1 MEAAEARKKLK
12 ALGLMEGSRLDK
24 ERRGVTWSPYH
35 KKWKVRVGQQ
45 HIGYFDDQEKA
56 VECARKAREL
66 LGVK

>member
-1 MEAAEARKKLK
+1 MKAIDARKKLK
-12 ALGLMEGSRLDK
+12 ELGLLECSRLEK
-24 ERRGVTWSPYH
+24 EKRGVTWSPYH

-56 VECARKAREL
+56 VECAKKAREL